1 MEITEELID
10 SLTREETMRL
20 FYSMSK
26 SNTVHLDYYNQMV
39 NGFDIKF
46 QLRPRAAYPNQVKMP
61 VVSVMMW
68 HRTRRHE
75 ENIKDNWKWENSVT
89 KNSWDDFER
98 ELIVIMRDRKLDCI
112 LSE

>member
-10 SLTREETMRL
+10 SLTKEETMRL
-20 FYSMSK
+20 FHSMSVN
-26 SNTVHLDYYNQMV
+26 NTVHLAYYNQMCA
-39 NGFDIKF
+39 GIKIKF
-46 QLRPRAAYPNQVKMP
+46 QLRPRAAYPNQMKMP

-68 HRTRRHE
+68 HRTRRNE

-89 KNSWDDFER
+89 KNSWNDFEH

-112 LSE
+112 LSK